1 MSCPEA
7 VLLSQ
12 LLDGELADA
21 DAGTLRGHLATCAA
35 CADVM
40 AGLAAATSVLRSPL
54 PQGPP
59 GTPEAGCLAPEQVAG
74 WVRRVLPDPELRVV
88 DAHLDACDA
97 CLAEVRAAD
106 RMMAALD
113 AGPSLAVPETL
124 QARVASRWIDTRDPS
139 LTEIVVRVARAGL
152 ALLERR
158 LVAPILAVEELLAP
172 MPAMRATDAEDAVRF
187 RISAPGAHI
196 QAAIVPAGDAIAL
209 TLTLRGDADEALRGQ
224 RVFVRR
230 HGRSVFSARTD
241 DEGELRV
248 QRIEPG
254 IYEIACPGIGTSFRL
269 DLRP

>member
-1 MSCPEA
+1 VSCPEA
-7 VLLSQ
+7 LLLSQ
-12 LLDGELADA
+12 LVDGELADA
-21 DAGTLRGHLATCAA
+21 DAATVRRHLATCAA
-35 CADVM
+35 CTDRM
-40 AGLAAATSVLRSPL
+40 AHLGAATSTVRSPL
-54 PQGPP
+54 PAPP
-59 GTPEAGCLAPEQVAG
+59 GVPSAGCLAPEQVAG
-74 WVRRVLPDPELRVV
+74 WVRRALPDAELRVV

-106 RMMAALD
+106 RMMALLET
-113 AGPSLAVPETL
+113 GPSTAVPDTL
-124 QARVASRWIDTRDPS
+124 KARVASRWVDAKEPS

-152 ALLERR
+152 ALLERH
-158 LVAPILAVEELLAP
+158 LVAPVLAVDELLAP
-172 MPAMRATDAEDAVRF
+172 MPAMRSTDAADAVRF

-209 TLTLRGDADEALRGQ
+209 TLTLRGDADEALPGQ

-241 DEGELRV
+241 GDGELRV

>member
-12 LLDGELADA
+12 LADRELADA
-21 DAGTLRGHLATCAA
+21 DAAPLRRHLATCAA
-35 CADVM
+35 CADR
-40 AGLAAATSVLRSPL
+40 LAALTASTATLRAPV
-54 PQGPP
+54 PAPPGPP
-59 GTPEAGCLAPEQVAG
+59 GDGCLAPEQVAG
-74 WVRRVLPDPELRVV
+74 WVRRVLPDTELGVV
-88 DAHLDACDA
+88 DAHLGACDA

-106 RMMAALD
+106 RMMAVLD
-113 AGPSLAVPETL
+113 AGQRLPVPETL
-124 QARVASRWIDTRDPS
+124 QARVASRWVDTTEPS
-139 LTEIVVRVARAGL
+139 LTEIVVRAARAGL

-172 MPAMRATDAEDAVRF
+172 LPAMRSADAADAVRF

-196 QAAIVPAGDAIAL
+196 QAAIVPAGDGVAL
-209 TLTLRGDADEALRGQ
+209 TLTLRGDADEALPGQ
-224 RVFVRR
+224 RIFVRR

-241 DEGELRV
+241 DAGELRV